1 MLHCTT
7 TLDLMPLFQSA
18 PTGRFRPSQLFR
30 PESVAVVGAGT
41 VLGGLVMQNMLGA
54 GFKGAILP
62 VQPGVAAVGGVLA
75 YPDVAAL
82 PVAPDLAVIATEP
95 GSVAPALLALAARG
109 TFVAACVTP
118 TPDLL
123 AAGRAAGVRV
133 VGPSAFGLIVPGIGL
148 NASTGHMQPRA
159 GKVALVSQ
167 SAALCRAVLDWA
179 EPNGV
184 GFSHV
189 IGTGGNADIGF
200 GLVLDWLSRDPDTG
214 AILLDIRG
222 ITDRRRFLSA
232 ARAAARL
239 RPVVAIHAGGRL
251 ADPSGRADKVFNA
264 ALRRAGVIRVERL
277 ADLLAAAETLTRAR
291 PPRNES
297 VVIVHNAI
305 GPAQLAADAA
315 LTLGLPL
322 AALTPATLEV
332 LRLNLPPGP
341 PDSGLVWTGATNAIR
356 LAETAAMLSAAPEVG
371 GVVVVMSPN
380 GPGDNAAIEA
390 LAACLP
396 SMKVPLLACVLGETT
411 GGPHRRT
418 LAAAGV
424 PVFNTPEQTMRGFG
438 QLVEQRRARA
448 AARELP
454 ASTVLTLAPDRAAV
468 RRLFAGA
475 RAAGRAGLLQDES
488 LAVLTAYGIPI
499 VPSRPALSAEDV
511 GTAAAMLGFPA
522 VVKLRRSGAPQ
533 PGGPGGVML
542 DLPDAA
548 AAQQAACQLDRR
560 RARLGGEG
568 LAEGFLVQR
577 QMGRARELRIGVAD
591 DPQFGPAIAF
601 GTGGSA
607 ADSLGDVALDLPPMN
622 LALAEGLIART
633 RVARSLGE
641 LHEQAAAD
649 RGAVAD
655 CLVRISQLVVDFPE
669 IAGMDLNPVFADAD
683 GVSVGDA
690 WIALRPAGELGLLA
704 IAPYPV
710 ELVEH
715 WSAKG
720 ERLLIRPI
728 RPEDAE
734 AHAALFSRLT
744 PEDIRFRFFSM
755 LRALSPEQVARMTQV
770 DYDREM
776 AFVAVRETTGETV
789 GVCRLVREPY
799 TTTGEFAV
807 LVEASMK
814 GRGVARH
821 LMQRLLDWGSSQGM
835 TGITGQVLTE
845 NRPML
850 AFMRRMGFTIR
861 RLPDEPD
868 VVEASMALEEPAQA
882 VA

>member
-1 MLHCTT
+1 
-7 TLDLMPLFQSA
+7 MPILRPA
-18 PTGRFRPSQLFR
+18 TAGRFHPAHLFR
-30 PESVAVVGAGT
+30 PESVAVIGAGT
-41 VLGGLVMQNMLGA
+41 ALGGTVMRNMLRG

-62 VQPGVAAVGGVLA
+62 VQAGAAAVSGILA
-75 YPDVAAL
+75 YPDAAAL
-82 PVAPDLAVIATEP
+82 PVAPDLAVIATDAD
-95 GSVAPALLALAARG
+95 GVAPALHDLAARG
-109 TFVAACVTP
+109 TFAAVCLTP
-118 TPDLL
+118 APGLL

-133 VGPSAFGLIVPGIGL
+133 AGPSAFGLIVPGLGL
-148 NASTGHMQPRA
+148 NASTAHLQPRL
-159 GKVALVSQ
+159 GRVALVSQ
-167 SAALCRAVLDWA
+167 SAALCRSVLDWA

-184 GFSHV
+184 GFSYV
-189 IGTGGNADIGF
+189 VGTGGNADIGF
-200 GLVLDWLSRDPDTG
+200 GLVLDWLSRDAETG

-251 ADPSGRADKVFNA
+251 SDPTGRADAVFNA

-277 ADLLAAAETLTRAR
+277 ADLLAAAETLTRAK
-291 PPRNES
+291 PPRSDS
-297 VVIVHNAI
+297 VVVVHNAI

-332 LRLNLPPGP
+332 LRLNLPAGP
-341 PDSGLVWTGATNAIR
+341 PDAGLVWTGATNPIR

-380 GPGDNAAIEA
+380 GEGDDAAVQA

-396 SMKVPLLACVLGETT
+396 AMKIPLLACVLGETT
-411 GGPHRRT
+411 GAPHRRI

-454 ASTVLTLAPDRAAV
+454 ASAVLALAPDRAAV
-468 RRLFAGA
+468 RRLFSGA
-475 RAAGRAGLLQDES
+475 RAAGRTGLLQDEA
-488 LAVLTAYGIPI
+488 LDVLTAYGIPV
-499 VPSRPALSAEDV
+499 VPSRPALSVDDA
-511 GTAAAMLGFPA
+511 GTAASMLGFPA
-522 VVKLRRSGAPQ
+522 VVKLRRSGPPR
-533 PGGPGGVML
+533 PGGPGGVLL
-542 DLPDAA
+542 DLPDTAAVRDAA
-548 AAQQAACQLDRR
+548 AALDRR

-577 QMGRARELRIGVAD
+577 QMGRARELRIGLYD
-591 DPQFGPAIAF
+591 DPLFGPAISF
-601 GTGGSA
+601 GGGGSS
-607 ADSLGDVALDLPPMN
+607 ADALGDVAVDLPPLN
-622 LALAEGLIART
+622 LALADGLIART
-633 RVARSLGE
+633 RAARTLGE
-641 LHEQAAAD
+641 LHEQAAAN

-655 CLVRISQLVVDFPE
+655 VLVRISQLAVDFPE
-669 IAGMDLNPVFADAD
+669 IAGMDLNPVFADSE
-683 GVSVGDA
+683 GVSAGDA
-690 WIALRPAGELGLLA
+690 WIALRPAGEAGVLA
-704 IAPYPV
+704 IAPYPA
-710 ELVEH
+710 ELAEH

-720 ERLLIRPI
+720 EPLLIRPI

-734 AHAALFSRLT
+734 AHAALFSRLS

-755 LRALSPEQVARMTQV
+755 LRALSPEQIARMTQV

-776 AFVAVRETTGETV
+776 ALVAVREATGETV
-789 GVCRLVREPY
+789 GVCRLVRESY

-807 LVEASMK
+807 LVEPSMK
-814 GRGVARH
+814 GRGLARQ
-821 LMQRLLDWGSSQGM
+821 LMLRIMDWARSQDM
-835 TGITGQVLTE
+835 TGITGQVLAE

-868 VVEASMALEEPAQA
+868 VVEAAMDFEVLSQA

>member
-1 MLHCTT
+1 
-7 TLDLMPLFQSA
+7 MPILRPA
-18 PTGRFRPSQLFR
+18 TAGRFHPAHLFR
-30 PESVAVVGAGT
+30 PESVAVIGAGT
-41 VLGGLVMQNMLGA
+41 ALGGTVMRNMLRG

-62 VQPGVAAVGGVLA
+62 VQAGAAAVSGILA
-75 YPDVAAL
+75 YPDAAAL
-82 PVAPDLAVIATEP
+82 PVAPDLAVIATDAD
-95 GSVAPALLALAARG
+95 GVAPALHDLAARG
-109 TFVAACVTP
+109 TFAAVCLTP
-118 TPDLL
+118 APGLL

-133 VGPSAFGLIVPGIGL
+133 AGPSAFGLIVPGLGL
-148 NASTGHMQPRA
+148 NASTAHLQPRL
-159 GKVALVSQ
+159 GRVALVSQ
-167 SAALCRAVLDWA
+167 SAALCRSVLDWA

-184 GFSHV
+184 GFSYV
-189 IGTGGNADIGF
+189 VGTGGNADIGF
-200 GLVLDWLSRDPDTG
+200 GLVLDWLSRDAETG

-251 ADPSGRADKVFNA
+251 SDPTGRADAVFNA

-277 ADLLAAAETLTRAR
+277 ADLLAAAETLTRAK
-291 PPRNES
+291 PPRSDS
-297 VVIVHNAI
+297 VVVVHNAI

-332 LRLNLPPGP
+332 LRLNLPAGP
-341 PDSGLVWTGATNAIR
+341 PDAGLVWTGATNPIR

-380 GPGDNAAIEA
+380 GEGDDAAVQA

-396 SMKVPLLACVLGETT
+396 AMKIPLLACVLGETT
-411 GGPHRRT
+411 GAPHRRI

-454 ASTVLTLAPDRAAV
+454 ASAVLALAPDRAAV
-468 RRLFAGA
+468 RRLFSGA
-475 RAAGRAGLLQDES
+475 RAAGRTGLLQDEA
-488 LAVLTAYGIPI
+488 LDVLTAYGIPV
-499 VPSRPALSAEDV
+499 VPSRPALSVDDA
-511 GTAAAMLGFPA
+511 GTAASMLGFPA
-522 VVKLRRSGAPQ
+522 VVKLRRSGPPR
-533 PGGPGGVML
+533 PGGPGGVLL
-542 DLPDAA
+542 DLPDTAAVRDAA
-548 AAQQAACQLDRR
+548 AALDRR

-577 QMGRARELRIGVAD
+577 QMGRARELRIGLYD
-591 DPQFGPAIAF
+591 DPLFGPAISF
-601 GTGGSA
+601 GGGGSS
-607 ADSLGDVALDLPPMN
+607 ADALGDVAMDLPPLN
-622 LALAEGLIART
+622 LALADGLIART
-633 RVARSLGE
+633 RAARTLGE
-641 LHEQAAAD
+641 LHEQAAAN

-655 CLVRISQLVVDFPE
+655 VLVRISQLAVDFPE
-669 IAGMDLNPVFADAD
+669 IAGMDLNPVFADSE
-683 GVSVGDA
+683 GVSAGDA
-690 WIALRPAGELGLLA
+690 WIALRPAGEAGVLA
-704 IAPYPV
+704 IAPYPA
-710 ELVEH
+710 ELAEH

-720 ERLLIRPI
+720 EPLLIRPI

-734 AHAALFSRLT
+734 AHAALFSRLS

-755 LRALSPEQVARMTQV
+755 LRALSPEQIARMTQV

-776 AFVAVRETTGETV
+776 ALVAVREATGETV
-789 GVCRLVREPY
+789 GVCRLVRESY

-807 LVEASMK
+807 LVEPSMK
-814 GRGVARH
+814 GRGLARQ
-821 LMQRLLDWGSSQGM
+821 LMLRIMDWARSQDM
-835 TGITGQVLTE
+835 TGITGQVLAE

-868 VVEASMALEEPAQA
+868 VVEAAMDFEVPSQA

>member
-1 MLHCTT
+1 
-7 TLDLMPLFQSA
+7 MPILRPA
-18 PTGRFRPSQLFR
+18 TAGRFHPAHLFR
-30 PESVAVVGAGT
+30 PESVAVIGAGT
-41 VLGGLVMQNMLGA
+41 ALGGTVMRNMLRG

-62 VQPGVAAVGGVLA
+62 VQAGAAAVSGILA
-75 YPDVAAL
+75 YPDAAAL
-82 PVAPDLAVIATEP
+82 PVAPDLAVIATDAD
-95 GSVAPALLALAARG
+95 GVAPALHDLAARG
-109 TFVAACVTP
+109 TFAAVCLTP
-118 TPDLL
+118 APGLL

-133 VGPSAFGLIVPGIGL
+133 AGPSAFGLIVPGLGL
-148 NASTGHMQPRA
+148 NASTAHLQPRL
-159 GKVALVSQ
+159 GRVALVSQ
-167 SAALCRAVLDWA
+167 SAALCRSVLDWA

-184 GFSHV
+184 GFSYV
-189 IGTGGNADIGF
+189 VGTGGNADIGF
-200 GLVLDWLSRDPDTG
+200 GLVLDWLSRDAETG

-251 ADPSGRADKVFNA
+251 SDPTGRADAVFNA

-277 ADLLAAAETLTRAR
+277 ADLLAAAETLTRAK
-291 PPRNES
+291 PPRSDS
-297 VVIVHNAI
+297 VVVVHNAI

-332 LRLNLPPGP
+332 LRLNLPAGP
-341 PDSGLVWTGATNAIR
+341 PDAGLVWTGATNPIR

-380 GPGDNAAIEA
+380 GEGDDAAVQA

-396 SMKVPLLACVLGETT
+396 AMKIPLLACVLGETT
-411 GGPHRRT
+411 GAPHRRI

-454 ASTVLTLAPDRAAV
+454 ASAVLALAPDRAAV
-468 RRLFAGA
+468 RRLFSGA
-475 RAAGRAGLLQDES
+475 RAAGRTGLLQDEA
-488 LAVLTAYGIPI
+488 LDVLTAYGIPV
-499 VPSRPALSAEDV
+499 VPSRPALSVDDA
-511 GTAAAMLGFPA
+511 GTAASMLGFHA
-522 VVKLRRSGAPQ
+522 VVKLRRSGPPR
-533 PGGPGGVML
+533 PGGPGGVLL
-542 DLPDAA
+542 DLPDTAAVRDAA
-548 AAQQAACQLDRR
+548 AALDRR

-577 QMGRARELRIGVAD
+577 QMGRARELRIGLYD
-591 DPQFGPAIAF
+591 DPLFGPAISF
-601 GTGGSA
+601 GGGGSS
-607 ADSLGDVALDLPPMN
+607 ADALGDVAVDLPPLN
-622 LALAEGLIART
+622 LALADGLIART
-633 RVARSLGE
+633 RAARTLGE
-641 LHEQAAAD
+641 LHEQAAAN

-655 CLVRISQLVVDFPE
+655 VLVRISQLAVDFPE
-669 IAGMDLNPVFADAD
+669 IAGMDLNPVFADSE
-683 GVSVGDA
+683 GVSAGDA
-690 WIALRPAGELGLLA
+690 WIALRPAGEAGVLA
-704 IAPYPV
+704 IAPYPA
-710 ELVEH
+710 ELAEH

-720 ERLLIRPI
+720 EPLLIRPI

-734 AHAALFSRLT
+734 AHAALFSRLS

-755 LRALSPEQVARMTQV
+755 LRALSPEQIARMTQV

-776 AFVAVRETTGETV
+776 ALVAVREATGETV
-789 GVCRLVREPY
+789 GVCRLVRESY

-807 LVEASMK
+807 LVEPSMK
-814 GRGVARH
+814 GRGLARQ
-821 LMQRLLDWGSSQGM
+821 LMLRIMDWARSQDM
-835 TGITGQVLTE
+835 TGITGQVLAE

-868 VVEASMALEEPAQA
+868 VVEAAMDFEVPSQA